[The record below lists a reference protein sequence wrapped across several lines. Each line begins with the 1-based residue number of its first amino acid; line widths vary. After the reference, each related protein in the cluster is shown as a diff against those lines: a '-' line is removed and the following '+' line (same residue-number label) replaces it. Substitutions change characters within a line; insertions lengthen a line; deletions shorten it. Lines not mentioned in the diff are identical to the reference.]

1 MRFAA
6 ISRLVLVVLAL
17 AAPAAAQPGSD
28 PGTLVVTIRPASAD
42 VFIDGERW
50 VSSDPSAPL
59 EVQLAPGRHSIDV
72 RARGYQRF
80 RTVVDVR
87 PGESTPLNVSLPA
100 GVAPPQLRG
109 PSAPPPPRPGQI
121 QRVEPS
127 GDGFVLAPDF
137 KITEMNNR
145 TTGFAGFYG
154 GAVFAGQVM
163 LGGGAY
169 FQLDDYASEQ
179 MAYGGFVAEYR
190 LFHNHPVGV
199 ALHGLAGFGATNV
212 PIYGHGGRYGYGYS
226 PYYGGCGYG
235 YAYYGCPYDGFF
247 IGEPEVRVAGR
258 VSDSLRLVGGIGYR
272 FTSSDFYRLNGVVGS
287 ISVQFGR

>member
-1 MRFAA
+1 MSLAV
-6 ISRLVLVVLAL
+6 ISRAFFVLLAL

-28 PGTLVVTIRPASAD
+28 LGTLVVTIRPRPAD
-42 VFIDGERW
+42 VFIDGNRW

-59 EVQLAPGRHSIDV
+59 EVRLAPGRHSIDV

-80 RTVVDVR
+80 STIVDVR
-87 PGESTPLNVSLPA
+87 PGESTPLNVSLLA
-100 GVAPPQLRG
+100 GSTPPQLRG
-109 PSAPPPPRPGQI
+109 PSAPPPARPGQI
-121 QRVEPS
+121 QQVSVEPS

-137 KITEMNNR
+137 KFTEMNHR

-212 PIYGHGGRYGYGYS
+212 PIYGHGGRYGY
-226 PYYGGCGYG
+226 YGNCGYG

-247 IGEPEVRVAGR
+247 IGEPEVRVAAR
-258 VSDSLRLVGGIGYR
+258 FSDSLRLVGGIGYR
-272 FTSSDFYRLNGVVGS
+272 FTSSDFYRLNGPVGS

>member
-6 ISRLVLVVLAL
+6 ISRAVLVVFAL
-17 AAPAAAQPGSD
+17 TAPAAAQPGAD
-28 PGTLVVTIRPASAD
+28 LGTLAVTVRPANAD
-42 VFIDGERW
+42 VFIDGNRW
-50 VSSDPSAPL
+50 VSSDPDAPL

-80 RTVVDVR
+80 ATTVDVH
-87 PGESTPLNVSLPA
+87 PGESTPLNVSLLA
-100 GVAPPQLRG
+100 G
-109 PSAPPPPRPGQI
+109 SAPPPQFRGPLAPPPGRPRPI
-121 QRVEPS
+121 QHVEPS

-190 LFHNHPVGV
+190 LFHDHPVGV

-212 PIYGHGGRYGYGYS
+212 PIYGHGGRYGYS
-226 PYYGGCGYG
+226 AYYGGCGYG

-247 IGEPEVRVAGR
+247 IGEPEVQVAARIGR
-258 VSDSLRLVGGIGYR
+258 SVRLVGGVGYR
-272 FTSSDFYRLNGVVGS
+272 FTSSDFYNLNGVSGT
-287 ISVQFGR
+287 ISVQFGK

>member
-1 MRFAA
+1 MPLAV
-6 ISRLVLVVLAL
+6 ISRAFFVLLAL

-28 PGTLVVTIRPASAD
+28 LGTLVVTIRPTPAD
-42 VFIDGERW
+42 VFIDGNRW

-59 EVQLAPGRHSIDV
+59 EVRLAPGRHSIDV

-80 RTVVDVR
+80 STIVDVR
-87 PGESTPLNVSLPA
+87 PGESTPLNVSLLA
-100 GVAPPQLRG
+100 GSTPPQLRG
-109 PSAPPPPRPGQI
+109 PSAPPPARPGQI
-121 QRVEPS
+121 QQVSVEPS

-137 KITEMNNR
+137 KFTEMNHR

-212 PIYGHGGRYGYGYS
+212 PIYGHGGRYGY
-226 PYYGGCGYG
+226 YGNCGYG

-247 IGEPEVRVAGR
+247 IGEPEVRVAAR
-258 VSDSLRLVGGIGYR
+258 FSDSLRLVGGIGYR
-272 FTSSDFYRLNGVVGS
+272 FTSSDFYRLNGPVGS

>member
-1 MRFAA
+1 MRFAV
-6 ISRLVLVVLAL
+6 ISLAVLVSLAL
-17 AAPAAAQPGSD
+17 VAPAAAQPGAD
-28 PGTLVVTIRPASAD
+28 LGTLAVTVRPAIAD
-42 VFIDGERW
+42 VFIDGNRW
-50 VSSDPSAPL
+50 VSSDPTAPL
-59 EVQLAPGRHSIDV
+59 EVRLAAGRHSIDV

-80 RTVVDVR
+80 STIVDVR
-87 PGESTPLNVSLPA
+87 PGESTPLNVSLLA
-100 GVAPPQLRG
+100 GSTPQLRG
-109 PSAPPPPRPGQI
+109 PYAPPSARPGQI
-121 QRVEPS
+121 QQVSVEPS

-137 KITEMNNR
+137 KFTEMNHR

-212 PIYGHGGRYGYGYS
+212 PIYGHGGRYGY
-226 PYYGGCGYG
+226 YGSCGYG

-247 IGEPEVRVAGR
+247 IGEPEVRVAAR
-258 VSDSLRLVGGIGYR
+258 FSDSLRLVGGIGYR
-272 FTSSDFYRLNGVVGS
+272 FTSSDFYRLNGPVGS
-287 ISVQFGR
+287 IGVQFGR